1 MHIAFDLDNVLRRQ
15 IEQICLES
23 YLKYGKIITPG
34 HFDRWDPPM
43 GKHLNTTD
51 EEFTSWAWMD
61 KGIFCRSKADLRV
74 LALMKDLESK
84 SHTVSIITSTAW
96 PELTLDW
103 LNLHKVTY
111 HNLVQSADKAKE
123 DFDWL
128 VDDSPSTLERL
139 HKLGRKV
146 LRFDL
151 PWNRYLNYIP
161 EFYINY
167 EYLFN

>member
-1 MHIAFDLDNVLRRQ
+1 MHIAFDLDNVPRKQ
-15 IEQICLES
+15 IEQICHEA
-23 YLKYGKIITPG
+23 YFKYGKIITPSM
-34 HFDRWDPPM
+34 FNKWDPPM
-43 GKHLNTTD
+43 GHYLGISD
-51 EEFTSWAWMD
+51 EEFTAWAWTD
-61 KGIFCRSKADLRV
+61 KDIFRKAQSDLRV
-74 LALMKDLESK
+74 LEIMKDLESK
-84 SHTVSIITSTAW
+84 SHTVSIITSTAC

-103 LNLHKVTY
+103 LNLHKVVY
-111 HNLVQSADKAKE
+111 HNLVQSADKSKE
-123 DFDWL
+123 EFDWL

-161 EFYINY
+161 EFYTNY